1 MKRILLAAAAL
12 VAFSSAA
19 FAQGP
24 AGQSFDLVSGE
35 TVSAVTFSDDG
46 VFTHTAGDVVAE
58 GAYTYTDGELCVTMT
73 SDDAET
79 EAEPVCGAWT
89 DLEIGESAVTIEFS
103 ADGSE
108 MTITRTA

>member
-46 VFTHTAGDVVAE
+46 VFTHTAGDVTAE
-58 GAYTYTDGELCVTMT
+58 GAYTYADGELCVTMT
-73 SDDAET
+73 GGDA

-89 DLEIGESAVTIEFS
+89 DLEIGESVVTIEFS

>member
-19 FAQGP
+19 FAEGP

-35 TVSAVTFSDDG
+35 TVSTVTFSDDG
-46 VFTHTAGDVVAE
+46 VFTHTAGDMTAE
-58 GAYTYTDGELCVTMT
+58 GAYTYADGELCVTG
-73 SDDAET
+73 SAEGS
-79 EAEPVCGAWT
+79 EPICGAWT
-89 DLEIGESAVTIEFS
+89 DLEIGESAVTSEFS
-103 ADGSE
+103 ADGAE